1 MKETDDLS
9 WVAEL
14 VTKVASGVGCDLEL
28 TKAKAELLEADL
40 NWAGVLDDEPVS
52 GDGSDLELAPELA
65 ELLAA
70 LEDDGADLEEAKDW
84 VVEFA
89 SWTSNEEENK
99 EAEDEELLDLLDGPF
114 KVLRDNTFADP
125 DRLLVWDRQEE
136 PVVQALTFEE
146 ATERYPCGGPRSQWA
161 QEDLETLKELKGEC
175 FSQSQDSYA
184 QLEADPDYRGVCAT
198 PVLVVSP
205 NPLRPH
211 RWCEVKAC
219 LDPENEWRKG
229 EQEVY

>member
-175 FSQSQDSYA
+175 FSQSQDTA
-184 QLEADPDYRGVCAT
+184 R
-198 PVLVVSP
+198 
-205 NPLRPH
+205 R
-211 RWCEVKAC
+211 R
-219 LDPENEWRKG
+219 
-229 EQEVY
+229 